1 VSAVS
6 DPGWRRAA
14 GGLLFMVVPTKGART
29 TLKSAN
35 GLVLLRQLW
44 VMLAAVITILWIPV
58 VALSFSDALR
68 GSIDGRVAAL
78 VVVVVAV
85 GGQVIAARLAPSVSG
100 VTEQVARDAAQRWV
114 LVRVG
119 LGELA
124 ALVGFIGFVASA
136 NPLVYVAGFVP
147 TAAVMVAAAPSAAW
161 IGRMQVELRESGSD
175 VELLSALVGGG
186 ISR

>member
-1 VSAVS
+1 MSAVR

-14 GGLLFMVVPTKGART
+14 GGLLFMMIPTKGART
-29 TLKSAN
+29 MLKSAN
-35 GLVLLRQLW
+35 GLLLLRQLW
-44 VMLAAVITILWIPV
+44 VTLAAVMTILWVPV
-58 VALSFSDALR
+58 LVLHLSDAR
-68 GSIDGRVAAL
+68 TGSLDGRVATA
-78 VVVVVAV
+78 VVVVVAF
-85 GGQVIAARLAPSVSG
+85 GGQLLAVRLAPSVSG
-100 VTEQVARDAAQRWV
+100 TTAKSASESAQRWV

-147 TAAVMVAAAPSAAW
+147 TVVVMVGAAPSAAW
-161 IGRMQVELRESGSD
+161 IARMQHDLRESGSD
-175 VELLSALVGGG
+175 VELLAALVGGG